1 MSGILSSTNRAELVR
16 DLDGSSFDVV
26 VIGGGVTGCGVALDA
41 AQRGLSVLLV
51 EAVDLAAGTSSK
63 STKLIHGGLRYLEQR
78 DFPLVREALTERGR
92 MVATLCP
99 HLVKPLP
106 FLFPLVKGVVERGY
120 VGAGVAIYDGLAVT
134 GGDKLPR
141 HAHLGRRAAIERFP
155 SLRSDMLTGAI
166 QYWDAQVD
174 DARHTLMVARSAA
187 SLGAKI
193 LTGTRVVGLR
203 RSPTGAVSGAQLEVS
218 SDEVSSG
225 SGVQMVDVASRVVI
239 NATGAWSGQTEQL
252 AGRTSLSV
260 ATSKGVHLVVPAER
274 ITGTVALITK
284 TSMSVLFVIPFG
296 HNWLIGTTDTP
307 YSGNVDDPQ
316 ADSDDVDYLLTE
328 ANRWLTSDLSRNDI
342 IGVFAGLRPLI
353 ADNRASATTTL
364 SREHLTT
371 RPFPGLVSIAGGKYT
386 TYRVM
391 AADAVDAATADL
403 GTIRGSGTAEL
414 PLWGADGYEDAK
426 AGAGEWSRR
435 LGVSI
440 DQVHRLLGRYGGA
453 ITEVAEVIAQ
463 DPSRVT
469 MLAGASPYLEAEIV
483 VGARFEGARTL
494 DDVLRRR
501 TRIAFDSQDR
511 GRSAT
516 PRVAQLLAAEL
527 GWDPGRQASETDQWF
542 QAIDRELLLEA
553 L

>member
-1 MSGILSSTNRAELVR
+1 
-16 DLDGSSFDVV
+16 
-26 VIGGGVTGCGVALDA
+26 
-41 AQRGLSVLLV
+41 
-51 EAVDLAAGTSSK
+51 
-63 STKLIHGGLRYLEQR
+63 
-78 DFPLVREALTERGR
+78 
-92 MVATLCP
+92 
-99 HLVKPLP
+99 
-106 FLFPLVKGVVERGY
+106 
-120 VGAGVAIYDGLAVT
+120 
-134 GGDKLPR
+134 
-141 HAHLGRRAAIERFP
+141 
-155 SLRSDMLTGAI
+155 MLTGAI

-187 SLGAKI
+187 SLGANI
-193 LTGTRVVGLR
+193 LTGARVVGLN

-218 SDEVSSG
+218 TG
-225 SGVQMVDVASRVVI
+225 RGVTVLDVASRVVI

-307 YSGNVDDPQ
+307 YSGDVDDPQ
-316 ADSDDVDYLLTE
+316 ADSDDIDYLLAE
-328 ANRWLTSDLSRNDI
+328 ANRWLTAGLTRNDI

-353 ADNRASATTTL
+353 ADNRESATTTL
-364 SREHLTT
+364 SREHLTA

-403 GTIRGSGTAEL
+403 GTIRGSATADL
-414 PLWGADGYEDAK
+414 PLFGAEGYEQAK
-426 AGAGEWSRR
+426 ARAGEWARQ
-435 LGVSI
+435 LGVST

-453 ITEVAEVIAQ
+453 ITEVADVIAQ
-463 DPSRVT
+463 DPTRVA
-469 MLAGASPYLEAEIV
+469 MLPGASPYLEAEVV

-511 GRSAT
+511 GRSAA

-527 GWDPGRQASETDQWF
+527 GWDHAREVAETAQWLH
-542 QAIDRELLLEA
+542 AIDRELTLEG